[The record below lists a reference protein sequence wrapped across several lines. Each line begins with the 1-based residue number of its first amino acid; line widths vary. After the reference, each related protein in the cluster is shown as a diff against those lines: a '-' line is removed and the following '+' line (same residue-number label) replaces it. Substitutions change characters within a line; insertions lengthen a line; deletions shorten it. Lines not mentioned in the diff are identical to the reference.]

1 MKKWIFAV
9 FVFLASVWFSSV
21 WFSSCGLSQNFAELN
36 RVFTKAKLLI
46 TDCAD
51 AEKLDLAV
59 QKILQLSKSEK
70 PVLQNE
76 IARIF
81 VFEDGDSKVS
91 VRKSHGG
98 AFKGAFG
105 HSVKTAFYFQSGDT
119 HINFFLCNDDAE
131 LFVDIGGGGVKSG
144 ELQEYSYDF
153 APDRFYEVKAKTVR
167 TGDFYWD

>member
-1 MKKWIFAV
+1 MKKWIFAI
-9 FVFLASVWFSSV
+9 FVFLASV

-36 RVFTKAKLLI
+36 RVFTKAKPLI
-46 TDCAD
+46 SDSAD
-51 AEKLDLAV
+51 AEKLDFAV
-59 QKILQLSKSEK
+59 QQIVRLSKSEK

-105 HSVKTAFYFQSGDT
+105 HSVKTAFYFQSGET

-153 APDRFYEVKAKTVR
+153 APNRFYEMKAKTVR
-167 TGDFYWD
+167 TGDFYWE